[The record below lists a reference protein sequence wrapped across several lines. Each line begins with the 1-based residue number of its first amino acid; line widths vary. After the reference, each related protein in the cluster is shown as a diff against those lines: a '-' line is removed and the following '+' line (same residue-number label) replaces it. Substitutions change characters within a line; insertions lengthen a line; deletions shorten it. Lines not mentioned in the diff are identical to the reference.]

1 MIPHL
6 YNICKQI
13 SGTQAGWAK
22 NQCGRDEEIFADGSL
37 GRGPCHRGTGGF
49 GSQREE
55 SYLLFD
61 QVSSDDLPRPRSA
74 SFNINR
80 NKRRTYSHVSAFR
93 FLAFSFLTC
102 LTNSHQELFCS
113 TPFWFFSFSPFPV
126 LPPCPKCP
134 NRKHNKYCLCFPP
147 GCDKTG
153 RTIEHHCLTM
163 LRLLLF
169 NSSHISLHKKSIQGE
184 FFVLSNS
191 CKCSLRGGLR
201 PLKKRRRAANQIV
214 CTLSS
219 NCDNHK
225 SICIFFLFMIMLWNI
240 LNQPVDK
247 SYLQEINSN
256 RTSI

>member
-102 LTNSHQELFCS
+102 LTNSHPDMEFVQKF
-113 TPFWFFSFSPFPV
+113 TPPDFHAKKFTPSISPNFNGFS
-126 LPPCPKCP
+126 K
-134 NRKHNKYCLCFPP
+134 KK
-147 GCDKTG
+147 
-153 RTIEHHCLTM
+153 
-163 LRLLLF
+163 
-169 NSSHISLHKKSIQGE
+169 HKK
-184 FFVLSNS
+184 
-191 CKCSLRGGLR
+191 
-201 PLKKRRRAANQIV
+201 
-214 CTLSS
+214 
-219 NCDNHK
+219 
-225 SICIFFLFMIMLWNI
+225 
-240 LNQPVDK
+240 
-247 SYLQEINSN
+247 
-256 RTSI
+256 

>member
-6 YNICKQI
+6 YKMCKQI

-102 LTNSHQELFCS
+102 LTNSQTWNLSKNLHRWIFRLKILRHQFYLIS
-113 TPFWFFSFSPFPV
+113 TV
-126 LPPCPKCP
+126 LV
-134 NRKHNKYCLCFPP
+134 RKK
-147 GCDKTG
+147 
-153 RTIEHHCLTM
+153 
-163 LRLLLF
+163 
-169 NSSHISLHKKSIQGE
+169 HKK
-184 FFVLSNS
+184 
-191 CKCSLRGGLR
+191 
-201 PLKKRRRAANQIV
+201 
-214 CTLSS
+214 
-219 NCDNHK
+219 
-225 SICIFFLFMIMLWNI
+225 
-240 LNQPVDK
+240 
-247 SYLQEINSN
+247 
-256 RTSI
+256 